1 MRGEAA
7 RSQVSPKEQLWDLR
21 ALTEERQTPQ
31 RAGPAVRGTSERC
44 ACPGCRRLGMLSKRG
59 LLGRW
64 ARGGLWK
71 GILNEGPPRRK
82 PFLKTRS
89 EM

>member
-1 MRGEAA
+1 MLRGEAA
-7 RSQVSPKEQLWDLR
+7 RSQVSPEEQLWDLP
-21 ALTEERQTPQ
+21 ALTEEGQTPQ

-44 ACPGCRRLGMLSKRG
+44 ACPGCRRLGMPPKRG

-82 PFLKTRS
+82 AISKNQV
-89 EM
+89 